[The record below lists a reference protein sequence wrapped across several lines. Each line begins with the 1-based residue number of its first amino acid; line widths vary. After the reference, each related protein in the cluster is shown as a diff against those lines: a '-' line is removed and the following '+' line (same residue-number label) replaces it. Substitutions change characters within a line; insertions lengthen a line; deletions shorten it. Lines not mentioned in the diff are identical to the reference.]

1 MNIPT
6 IHEFYF
12 TSPGWLWLLALVPP
26 ALWLRSR
33 GKNLRFRLLQ
43 IAASVLLILA
53 AAAPEIQYDS
63 THRTRLIL
71 LEVENENEDENI
83 NGNVN
88 GNASETLPQLPEK
101 YAGWEVRRFSG
112 STAAALAGAA
122 MEIPDGGGS
131 IHLVGRL
138 RETDHAL
145 DAILETLNRRRLS
158 VTAQPA
164 TTHFHET
171 PSGNEKTLHFRSISY
186 PASAGCGATAA
197 VEIELEAEEAGEALF
212 AIRSQLDGR
221 VVAEKRVSFEAG
233 DFHVTLPLPLP
244 EPGLFR
250 GQLEIDQHPGIEMAL
265 HVRDTFRAVLF
276 SREPEREFA
285 GFNAV
290 LNKTVR
296 LETYR
301 SGMSLDDVPLL
312 IFAPGAATELPEE
325 LQREII
331 RQAECG
337 AGILAVAGREALF
350 AGESVLPEFAS
361 LFPARYPGTQE
372 NRIPTVALAIVIDT
386 SGSMR
391 GVRLDL
397 ARETARLA
405 ISGLQ
410 ENDLAG
416 IVEFHGTRRWAAPL
430 QSAAN
435 QFSLMRAL
443 NRLNAGGGTVILPAV
458 HEAYY
463 ALRNTD
469 ARLKHLLILTD
480 GGVEYGDF
488 ESIIRKMARHD
499 ITVSTV
505 LVGPGE
511 SDFLGRIAMW
521 GSGRFYRASSRFAL
535 PELRFRKQENLPLPP
550 TREKSLEIIPVGNY
564 PLTADLP
571 PHLSVGGVVKSVPA
585 EDAET
590 LLLAEGAPL
599 LIFRRNA
606 PGGSAVWNSEW
617 NGAWSAEFLKSP
629 EAAAM
634 FTALARALPDPLR
647 FTGITAW
654 NRSTLRDLDFE
665 FESAESIPELQLNV
679 TDLSD
684 GKSRSWR
691 IRVSPRDTFRFRL
704 PDLPEGIYQIQPE
717 HFMDTFYFVS
727 QRAATAA
734 VPDYARIAEINRTA
748 IAESAEPVRTRL
760 PLNAACAA
768 AAGGFFLL
776 ELFLRRRRSA
786 SVAGTLLLV
795 AGSLSLHGATFEQQM
810 REGLHFEENAR
821 FRDAATCYLQGAR
834 SAKNDADRSFAE
846 ILAREN
852 FRRDGNA
859 AAAKSEI
866 FLPASETTS
875 SDNSDFTQS
884 VRRALIAGDRQ
895 RALELY
901 ERQIASID
909 SAEQLA
915 QLSEVAAQQ
924 GLFDSAEKAL
934 RKALKVSEPI
944 STNWSALFQL
954 SALYNRIGETGKAI
968 NELRRHTSSANVP
981 PQVLLTAGDLSEQAG
996 DPDSAME
1003 FYRRSGTEE
1012 SLMRLAQL
1020 AETRDSFD
1028 EAAAAWRD
1036 VAERTASEMRSHQAV
1051 ERLVELYRKHGRLD
1065 ELLTQKQEE
1074 TSSDPL
1080 RRQIHLRALV
1090 ALNDQEKLYDFLE
1103 KHGTP
1108 AEELQ
1113 YRLILRDYSG
1123 GAALI
1128 QSRLNATTGDGD
1140 DISASEREEE
1150 KRALLRQQTL
1160 IAVELK
1166 NADLAAKALRQLATL
1181 QKTNEDEA
1189 AFQEF
1194 SGAILM
1200 LTGDY
1205 AGSAT
1210 AYQRAMELAPE
1221 KFELLLLWGKA
1232 LCAAGE
1238 QSEVLR
1244 FFSDANADET
1254 NLERFGVLIDGLLN
1268 FNAPRPILAEALQEI
1283 LCRIERDPETL
1294 FYYQLA
1300 EDLAEELGE
1309 QEVFTRLE
1317 RLQMIVAPERRS
1329 MLVQKCFL
1337 DARRNNDTADALFYG
1352 RILLAFDDACSPE
1365 ITRELGTL
1373 FVENQLFDDAE
1384 RCMRNADRIQETDAN
1399 LTALAA
1405 IHAANANYDD
1415 AERLYRELLAL
1426 SPNRIDL
1433 LEERAA
1439 ILELQGRIA
1448 EAAECSFQSLR
1459 LRAPNRNNS
1468 TVPDRQLPHLIRSF
1482 ANQALFQPEKF
1493 RAEIDAEIEAATREN
1508 GKNFWRRI
1516 RARLDALT
1524 LFEPQ
1529 NTTATRH
1536 EGTSSG
1542 SADTAGRKKTPP
1554 NAYETVVR
1562 LRNAAPENVV
1572 PILQECFAYFSGK
1585 RREFFWRQLVD
1596 SFDFEPSPE
1605 AVKFLLQEMN
1615 DFTFD
1620 SFSAPA
1626 DWQLPFALKL
1636 KTAYAEQALIRS
1648 PDSPAAL
1655 ELAARMRH
1663 LAGDADGAR
1672 MLAELTYEM
1681 LDASTAP
1688 LEIAVIRRLLN
1699 FNAIYADAPGEQPGS
1714 GRAALL
1720 EQIALQDE
1728 KRELLGDTPFRLLLA
1743 GILRTA
1749 DERYDEAQT
1758 FFARAWDADRD
1769 AFALL
1774 WTLNNHLAES
1784 GAWESWAELLLQRVP
1799 NDQTARTL
1807 YAVKL
1812 APYLRAAGREREA
1825 LEILPLLNETLQLRE
1840 RLLLAHES
1848 GDSRRLTATFLEFLR
1863 TSSTGSYRLRD
1874 FSEADGGIQVW
1885 QKRQNFRHDA
1895 NKVFMKI
1902 AAATPRSHAFL
1913 AYRLQGLLPNEGA
1926 FAVLHQTLRHLPKP
1940 RGNAVEFFSGGQPPA
1955 SAATLLLK
1963 AGESGGNFSAA
1974 EIAALRN
1981 FAVADGITPE
1991 ILNVI
1996 LSALPA
2002 DDRSAVGSVAMKK
2015 LLQRPLPPA
2024 LPELEPL
2031 MELFSPEE
2039 RRAFC
2044 DAIDSYEFERDSIEL
2059 PRLQILKRY
2068 APERFAERLNN
2079 TYPPWSAAALLHT
2092 PPTRETCCNYL
2103 LSAQGEFPNWELL
2116 AQLAPDDTAF
2126 GALTDT
2132 FCAALE
2138 VLADS
2143 GTLSRSQALRHY
2155 SLLAVFDL
2163 PSRRGKRLD
2172 AARRIHLRT
2181 TGESSLWLLDALRA
2195 NQQTEEADQL
2205 ETQLHQ
2211 EGKLP
2216 PARQQRH
2223 VDVKNTENLKYDI
2236 SRNRE

>member
-12 TSPGWLWLLALVPP
+12 SSPEWLWLLMVLPP
-26 ALWLRSR
+26 ILWFWSR
-33 GKNLRFRLLQ
+33 GKSFRFRLLKLSAG
-43 IAASVLLILA
+43 ISLILA

-63 THRTRLIL
+63 THRKRMIL
-71 LEVENENEDENI
+71 LEETNEDND
-83 NGNVN
+83 GN
-88 GNASETLPQLPEK
+88 ETLPAVPEE
-101 YAGWEVRRFSG
+101 YRGGEVRRFSG
-112 STAAALAGAA
+112 STAAALAAAA

-131 IHLVGRL
+131 ILLIGRL
-138 RETDHAL
+138 RESDHAL
-145 DAILETLNRRRLS
+145 DAVLETLARRRIA
-158 VTAQPA
+158 VTAQAPA
-164 TTHFHET
+164 TNSRKARTET
-171 PSGNEKTLHFRSISY
+171 KQQLQLRTVSY
-186 PASAGCGATAA
+186 PASTGRGATVA
-197 VEIELEAEEAGEALF
+197 VEIDLDAETAGNALLS
-212 AIRSQLDGR
+212 IRSHSGNGMDVEKHISFSTGQL
-221 VVAEKRVSFEAG
+221 
-233 DFHVTLPLPLP
+233 HVTLPLPLP
-244 EPGLFR
+244 EPGMFR
-250 GQLEIDQHPGIEMAL
+250 GTLEIDRQPVIEIAL
-265 HVRDTFRAVLF
+265 HVRDAFRAVLF
-276 SREPEREFA
+276 SRAPERELAEFQSVLRD
-285 GFNAV
+285 AV
-290 LNKTVR
+290 H
-296 LETYR
+296 LEPYR
-301 SGMSLDDVPLL
+301 PGMLLDDVPLL
-312 IFAPGAATELPEE
+312 LFAPGAAAALTEE

-331 RQAECG
+331 RQAERG
-337 AGILAVAGREALF
+337 AGILAVTGREALF
-350 AGESVLPEFAS
+350 AGESVLPEFAR
-361 LFPARYPGTQE
+361 LFPARYPGSQE
-372 NRIPTVALAIVIDT
+372 NRIPAVALAIVIDT

-405 ISGLQ
+405 IAELQ
-410 ENDLAG
+410 EHDLAG

-488 ESIIRKMARHD
+488 ESIIRRMARHD

-511 SDFLGRIAMW
+511 SDFLGRLAMW
-521 GSGRFYRASSRFAL
+521 GGGRFYRASSRFAL
-535 PELRFRKQENLPLPP
+535 PKLQFRRQENLPLPP
-550 TREKSLEIIPVGNY
+550 IRENSLEIVPAGNS
-564 PLTADLP
+564 PLIAELP
-571 PHLSVGGVVKSVPA
+571 PHLRIGGVVKSIPT

-590 LLLAEGAPL
+590 LLHADGTPL
-599 LIFRRNA
+599 LILRKNA

-617 NGAWSAEFLKSP
+617 NGAWGAELLQSP

-634 FTALARALPDPLR
+634 FSALARTLPDPLR
-647 FTGITAW
+647 FSGITAW

-665 FESAESIPELQLNV
+665 FESAKSIPNLQLHV
-679 TDLSD
+679 TDVSNGKSN
-684 GKSRSWR
+684 GKSRSWH
-691 IRVSPRDTFRFRL
+691 IGASAQNTFRFRL

-727 QRAATAA
+727 HRAAANGT
-734 VPDYARIAEINRTA
+734 PDHARIDEINRTA
-748 IAESAEPVRTRL
+748 IAESTEPVRVRL
-760 PLNAACAA
+760 PLNALCAA
-768 AAGGFFLL
+768 VAGGLFLS
-776 ELFLRRRRSA
+776 ELFLRRRRSTVVTGA
-786 SVAGTLLLV
+786 LLLL
-795 AGSLSLHGATFEQQM
+795 AGSLSLHGATFEQHM
-810 REGLHFEENAR
+810 REGLRFEESAR
-821 FRDAATCYLQGAR
+821 FRDAADCYLQGAR
-834 SAKNDADRSFAE
+834 SAENDADRSFAE

-852 FRRDGNA
+852 LRRGGNA
-859 AAAKSEI
+859 AAANPEI
-866 FLPASETTS
+866 ILPESETTPS
-875 SDNSDFTQS
+875 GNSDFTQS

-901 ERQIASID
+901 DRQIASID
-909 SAEQLA
+909 SAEELA
-915 QLSEVAAQQ
+915 LLSEAAAQQ
-924 GLFDSAEKAL
+924 GLFDPAENAL
-934 RKALKVSEPI
+934 RKMLKDSAPT
-944 STNWSALFQL
+944 SMNWSALFQL
-954 SALYNRIGETGKAI
+954 AALYNRIGKAGNAV
-968 NELRRHTSSANVP
+968 NELRQHTSSADTP
-981 PQVLLTAGDLSEQAG
+981 PQVLLTAGDLCEQSG
-996 DPDSAME
+996 DPDSALDFYHRAGME
-1003 FYRRSGTEE
+1003 EA
-1012 SLMRLAQL
+1012 LMRIAQL
-1020 AETRDSFD
+1020 AETRDSFE

-1036 VAERTASEMRSHQAV
+1036 VAEQTTSEMRSHQAV
-1051 ERLVELYRKHGRLD
+1051 ERLVELHRKRGRLD
-1065 ELLTQKQEE
+1065 ELLVPETEE
-1074 TSSDPL
+1074 LPRDSV
-1080 RRQIHLRALV
+1080 RRQIHLRTLAAL
-1090 ALNDQEKLYDFLE
+1090 DDREKLYDFLK
-1103 KHGTP
+1103 KHGTFE
-1108 AEELQ
+1108 EELQ

-1128 QSRLNATTGDGD
+1128 QSRLNATTGDND
-1140 DISASEREEE
+1140 DISAPEREEE

-1166 NADLAAKALRQLATL
+1166 NADLAAEALRQLATL
-1181 QKTNEDEA
+1181 QQTNEDEA

-1194 SGAILM
+1194 SGAIRM

-1232 LCAAGE
+1232 RCAAGE
-1238 QSEVLR
+1238 HAEVLR
-1244 FFSDANADET
+1244 FFSDAYSDET

-1283 LCRIERDPETL
+1283 LRRIERDPETL

-1309 QEVFTRLE
+1309 QETFTRLE

-1337 DARRNNDTADALFYG
+1337 DARRSNDTAGALFYG

-1365 ITRELGTL
+1365 ITRELGAL

-1384 RCMRNADRIQETDAN
+1384 RCMRNADRTQETDAN
-1399 LTALAA
+1399 LTALAD
-1405 IHAANANYDD
+1405 IHATAGNFND

-1433 LEERAA
+1433 LESYAKM
-1439 ILELQGRIA
+1439 LEFQGRIS

-1468 TVPDRQLPHLIRSF
+1468 PVPDRQLPRLIRSF

-1493 RAEIDAEIEAATREN
+1493 RAGIDAEIEAATRESD
-1508 GKNFWRRI
+1508 KNFWRRI
-1516 RARLDALT
+1516 RARLDALLLT
-1524 LFEPQ
+1524 PEQIEPPRHREK
-1529 NTTATRH
+1529 TTETATPRQ
-1536 EGTSSG
+1536 
-1542 SADTAGRKKTPP
+1542 RKSPP
-1554 NAYETVVR
+1554 NAYETVLR
-1562 LRNAAPENVV
+1562 LRNAEPGNDAK
-1572 PILQECFAYFSGK
+1572 ILQECFTFFNGK
-1585 RREFFWRQLVD
+1585 RREFFWRELVGA
-1596 SFDFEPSPE
+1596 FDFEPSPE
-1605 AVKFLLQEMN
+1605 AVGFLLHEMN
-1615 DFTFD
+1615 DYSFD
-1620 SFSAPA
+1620 LPAASAA
-1626 DWQLPFALKL
+1626 WQLPFALKL

-1663 LAGDADGAR
+1663 LSGDGAGAR
-1672 MLAELTYEM
+1672 NLAEMTYEM

-1688 LEIAVIRRLLN
+1688 LEIAAIRRLLN

-1749 DERYDEAQT
+1749 DERYDDAQD

-1774 WTLNNHLAES
+1774 WTLNNHLGES
-1784 GAWESWAELLLQRVP
+1784 GTWESWAELLLERVP

-1812 APYLRAAGREREA
+1812 TPYLRAAGREREA
-1825 LEILPLLNETLQLRE
+1825 RQLLPLLSGTLQMRE
-1840 RLLLAHES
+1840 RLLLAHQT
-1848 GDSRRLTATFLEFLR
+1848 GDTRSLTAEFLEFLR
-1863 TSSTGSYRLRD
+1863 SSSSGSYLLRD
-1874 FSEADGGIQVW
+1874 FSEADGGIQEW
-1885 QKRQNFRHDA
+1885 RKRQNFRYDT
-1895 NKVFMKI
+1895 NKVFMEI

-1940 RGNAVEFFSGGQPPA
+1940 QGNAVEFFSGEQPPA

-1963 AGESGGNFSAA
+1963 AGEFKGNFSAA
-1974 EIAALRN
+1974 EIASLRN

-1996 LSALPA
+1996 LSALPDA
-2002 DDRSAVGSVAMKK
+2002 DRNAVGPVAMKK
-2015 LLQRPLPPA
+2015 LLQHPIPPS

-2039 RRAFC
+2039 RRTFC

-2059 PRLQILKRY
+2059 PRLQILKRH
-2068 APERFAERLNN
+2068 APECFAERLKN
-2079 TYPPWSAAALLHT
+2079 TVYPPWSAAALLRT

-2103 LSAQGEFPNWELL
+2103 LSARGEFPEWQLL
-2116 AQLAPDDTAF
+2116 AQLASDDTAF

-2143 GTLSRSQALRHY
+2143 GTLPRSQALRHY

-2163 PSRRGKRLD
+2163 PSRREKRLD
-2172 AARRIHLRT
+2172 SARRIHLRT
-2181 TGESSLWLLDALRA
+2181 GEASLWLLDALRA
-2195 NQQTEEADQL
+2195 NQHSEEADQL
-2205 ETQLHQ
+2205 EARLHR

-2223 VDVKNTENLKYDI
+2223 ADVKNTENSKCDH